1 MLGWPCP
8 PHTSAVHRPQKPS
21 NSTKMK
27 STRTPDAFNLL
38 SHRQV
43 AKELMSNTD
52 ESHSALRLANRA
64 DRAQDHSPSAAP
76 PSPRDAVVAPAET
89 GSTITPTVEPPTIRK
104 MPNK

>member
-52 ESHSALRLANRA
+52 ESHSALRSAT
-64 DRAQDHSPSAAP
+64 AQTELRTIRHLQHHH
-76 PSPRDAVVAPAET
+76 RQEDAVVTTAET
-89 GSTITPTVEPPTIRK
+89 GSTITPTVEPPKIRK
-104 MPNK
+104 MPSK